1 MSAPETALGDPNDPH
16 TLLTAVFH
24 YYCRFGRTGAKGVG
38 EKTLDN
44 ANFVKLCRDCPHL
57 LGNTLSNTDVDLIF
71 VKCKKKGERR
81 LTYAR
86 FLNAMGMIAGHK
98 YSNMPLNTSMAKL
111 LEAHLAFLPCL
122 LEITDGKMVQA
133 VWRKRA
139 EQTESVIP
147 TMPPSTCAS
156 KSTTSTAV
164 QRK

>member
-1 MSAPETALGDPNDPH
+1 MSAPETAQGDPNDPH

-38 EKTLDN
+38 EKTLGTTGPCVHVYRVSWSVVWGKKEVLTTDCFGGIRTLLWSPDN

-86 FLNAMGMIAGHK
+86 FLNALGMIAGHK
-98 YSNMPLNTSMAKL
+98 YSNMVRRRLD
-111 LEAHLAFLPCL
+111 
-122 LEITDGKMVQA
+122 TDHD
-133 VWRKRA
+133 
-139 EQTESVIP
+139 TH
-147 TMPPSTCAS
+147 
-156 KSTTSTAV
+156 
-164 QRK
+164 